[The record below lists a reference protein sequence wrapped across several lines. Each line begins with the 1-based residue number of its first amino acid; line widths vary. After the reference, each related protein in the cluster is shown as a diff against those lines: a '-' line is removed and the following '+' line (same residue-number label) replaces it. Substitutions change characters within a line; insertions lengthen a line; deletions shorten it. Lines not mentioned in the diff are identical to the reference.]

1 MANKLHSKIKSA
13 VLIIF
18 FMLEILLVA
27 LVVRLW
33 CVSIALP
40 EEGDPPALA
49 FIIFLAWGISFLC
62 VTVISFVRLKKNKN
76 RVLIYN
82 FILKFILTWI
92 AFGLLGI
99 PTGVPEITILFLITG
114 AIPILV
120 FFIAKHTRSKQYEHI
135 HRQLESISVLPIEAE
150 RSMNSAVAE
159 YCKIYN
165 KSIYEL
171 TDDERVKIYEYA
183 SGDMLYF
190 LAWLVKND
198 FLSEQINEENIVDI
212 KSEKISPI
220 EILYYTDYAIIE
232 DMLSEEIVPFV
243 DSYYNS
249 AAVRCYSI
257 YNFGRYLNH
266 YYEAIRND
274 KNLFYCLDF
283 SWDTYHILEKK
294 IDESYKYFLREN
306 ELCEYLYDIKK
317 WDLLNVHLAV
327 ITADGVSKDYIKCC
341 LNFINNLSE
350 GTIDTLC
357 DMLIDFLEVDNYPE
371 FMFNRRKILEH
382 ILPDTLTIYTP
393 HRSEPAFV
401 IGCESDFE
409 PEHGIAWSMRGDK
422 IIFMGYRA
430 DVESDNVW
438 GRKSEF
444 KYKLLK
450 IAEELDIAN
459 IDTKEKIEKAVE
471 HGGLKVVQLIPKK
484 FGGEE
489 CESNIVYLPTLAA
502 EYKKK
507 VDMALE
513 GMTASGISVESYS
526 CEPRYKGKSLI
537 PCEIVIWASLA
548 NERTHEY
555 IDIW

>member
-1 MANKLHSKIKSA
+1 MASKLHSKIKSA
-13 VLIIF
+13 VLIISL
-18 FMLEILLVA
+18 MPEILLVGF
-27 LVVRLW
+27 VVRLW
-33 CVSIALP
+33 CASIAFP

-49 FIIFLAWGISFLC
+49 FIIFLGWAISLLC
-62 VTVISFVRLKKNKN
+62 VTVISLIRLKKNKN

-82 FILKFILTWI
+82 FMLKFILTWFS
-92 AFGLLGI
+92 FGFLGI
-99 PTGVPEITILFLITG
+99 PAGVPEMTLLFSITG

-120 FFIAKHTRSKQYEHI
+120 FFTAKHIRSKRHEHI

-150 RSMNSAVAE
+150 RSMNSATAE

-171 TDDERVKIYEYA
+171 TDDERAKVYEYA

-198 FLSEQINEENIVDI
+198 FLSKQIDEENIEDI
-212 KSEKISPI
+212 KSEKTSPI
-220 EILYYTDYAIIE
+220 EILYYTDYAITE

-243 DSYYNS
+243 DSYYNA
-249 AAVRCYSI
+249 AAVQGYSI
-257 YNFGRYLNH
+257 YNFGRYLDH
-266 YYEAIRND
+266 YYEAIQND
-274 KNLFYCLDF
+274 KSLFYCLDF
-283 SWDTYHILEKK
+283 SWNTYRILEKK
-294 IDESYKYFLREN
+294 IDEGYKYFLREN

-327 ITADGVSKDYIKCC
+327 ITADGVSKDYIKSC
-341 LNFINNLSE
+341 LNFLNNLSE
-350 GTIDTLC
+350 QTIDTLC

-393 HRSEPAFV
+393 HGSEPAFV
-401 IGCESDFE
+401 VGCESDFE

-422 IIFMGYRA
+422 FISMGYRA
-430 DVESDNVW
+430 DVEGDNVW

-444 KYKLLK
+444 KYELLK
-450 IAEELDIAN
+450 VAEGLNIAN
-459 IDTKEKIEKAVE
+459 IDTKGKIEKLVE
-471 HGGLKVVQLIPKK
+471 HGDVKAVQLIPRK

-489 CESNIVYLPTLAA
+489 QESNTVYLSTLAA

-507 VDMALE
+507 VDIALE

-526 CEPRYKGKSLI
+526 CEPRYKGESLI
-537 PCEIVIWASLA
+537 PCEILIWLSVENKRAS
-548 NERTHEY
+548 EY